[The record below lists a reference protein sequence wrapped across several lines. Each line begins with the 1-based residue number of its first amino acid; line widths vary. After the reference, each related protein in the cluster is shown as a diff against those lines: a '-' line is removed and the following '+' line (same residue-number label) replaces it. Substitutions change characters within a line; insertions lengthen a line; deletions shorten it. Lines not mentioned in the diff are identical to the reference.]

1 MEAQAQIA
9 NAATGAPATTA
20 KLRPNP
26 FSQVTVRSEAGVP
39 MELRIWCVT
48 RSRGAVTRNFARGN
62 NANFERIYQAAAGA
76 DAGAAKSLPDL
87 VLLASFGLWAP
98 EDDLIDPVHIH
109 APLQPRLESGPQP
122 PPLDAFA
129 LRGEVWLQEGA
140 EPPAQLAGFPLGCL
154 APARPILWHQ
164 GSPSEPILPW
174 WPATECLAAVAAL
187 QGSAPRRP
195 EMMPALSALAEQ
207 GIAVCEPA
215 MAERDSGRGSK
226 REDQRELFSRQFF
239 SRDGFAPLGRILP
252 PGQIAAWRDYW
263 QKFAA
268 LEVMPDR
275 GDNGARLGSNGE
287 PSSAL
292 MLHLLQPLVAEI
304 AGAAIKPA
312 YSYAWIYRRGAT
324 MPLHRDRDPCRY
336 TLSVLIDY
344 APAVDGPTPWPLGI
358 HPRGG
363 GAPLE
368 IRQSV
373 GEAIIFNGQELSHFR
388 PPFTAGTQSTSLLL
402 HYVDRDFT
410 GVMF

>member
-9 NAATGAPATTA
+9 NAATGAPATAA

-26 FSQVTVRSEAGVP
+26 FSQVTVRSEAGVAV
-39 MELRIWCVT
+39 ELRIWCVT
-48 RSRGAVTRNFARGN
+48 RSRGAVTRNFARGQH
-62 NANFERIYQAAAGA
+62 ANFERVYRAVAG
-76 DAGAAKSLPDL
+76 AGAAKSLPDL
-87 VLLASFGLWAP
+87 VLLAAFGLWAP
-98 EDDLIDPVHIH
+98 EDDLIDPVHFY
-109 APLQPRLESGPQP
+109 APLRPRLEALPQP
-122 PPLDAFA
+122 APLDAFA

-140 EPPAQLAGFPLGCL
+140 EPPAQLDGFPLGCL

-164 GSPSEPILPW
+164 GSPSEPVLPW
-174 WPATECLAAVAAL
+174 WPTTECLAALAAL
-187 QGSAPRRP
+187 QGCAPRRP
-195 EMMPALSALAEQ
+195 DMMPALLALAEQ
-207 GIAVCEPA
+207 GIAVREPA
-215 MAERDSGRGSK
+215 AAGHVSGAGSK
-226 REDQRELFSRQFF
+226 RDEQREFF
-239 SRDGFAPLGRILP
+239 SRHGFAALGRILP
-252 PGQIAAWRDYW
+252 PGQIAAWRGYW

-292 MLHLLQPLVAEI
+292 LLHLLQPLVARI
-304 AGAAIKPA
+304 AGADIKPA
-312 YSYAWIYRRGAT
+312 YSYAWTYRRGAT

-336 TLSVLIDY
+336 TLSVLVDY

-373 GEAIIFNGQELSHFR
+373 GDVVIFNGQELSHFR

>member
-9 NAATGAPATTA
+9 NAATGAPAAAA

-26 FSQVTVRSEAGVP
+26 FAQVTVRSEAGVAV
-39 MELRIWCVT
+39 ELRIWCVT
-48 RSRGAVTRNFARGN
+48 RSRGAVTRNFARGQH
-62 NANFERIYQAAAGA
+62 ANFERVYQAAAGA
-76 DAGAAKSLPDL
+76 GAGAAKSLPDL
-87 VLLASFGLWAP
+87 VLLAALGLWAP
-98 EDDLIDPVHIH
+98 EDDLIDPVHFH
-109 APLQPRLESGPQP
+109 APLRPRLEAMPQP
-122 PPLDAFA
+122 APLDAFA
-129 LRGEVWLQEGA
+129 LRGEVWLQQGA

-164 GSPSEPILPW
+164 GAPSEPILPW
-174 WPATECLAAVAAL
+174 WPTAECLAAIAAL

-195 EMMPALSALAEQ
+195 DMMPALLALAEQ

-215 MAERDSGRGSK
+215 MAEGDSGPGSK
-226 REDQRELFSRQFF
+226 REDQREFFARQFF
-239 SRDGFAPLGRILP
+239 SRDGFAALGRILP
-252 PGQIAAWRDYW
+252 PGQIAAWRGYW

-292 MLHLLQPLVAEI
+292 LLHLLQPLVARI
-304 AGAAIKPA
+304 AGADIKPA

-324 MPLHRDRDPCRY
+324 MPSHRDRDPCRY
-336 TLSVLIDY
+336 TLSVLVDY

-368 IRQSV
+368 IRQSIGDAV
-373 GEAIIFNGQELSHFR
+373 IFNGQELSHFR
-388 PPFTAGTQSTSLLL
+388 PPFAAGTQSTSLLL

>member
-9 NAATGAPATTA
+9 NAATAATGAPGAAA

-26 FSQVTVRSEAGVP
+26 FAQVTVRREAGVP

-48 RSRGAVTRNFARGN
+48 KSRGAVTRNFARGQH
-62 NANFERIYQAAAGA
+62 ANFERVYHAAAS
-76 DAGAAKSLPDL
+76 AGSGTAKSLSDL
-87 VLLASFGLWAP
+87 VLLAALGLWAL
-98 EDDLIDPVHIH
+98 EDDLIDPVHVH
-109 APLQPRLESGPQP
+109 APLLPRREAAPQP
-122 PPLDAFA
+122 PPLDTFA
-129 LRGEVWLQEGA
+129 LRGQVWLQEGA
-140 EPPAQLAGFPLGCL
+140 EPPARLAGFPLGCL
-154 APARPILWHQ
+154 APTRPILWHQ
-164 GSPSEPILPW
+164 SAPSGPILPW
-174 WPATECLAAVAAL
+174 WPTTECLAAVAAL
-187 QGSAPRRP
+187 QGFAPLRP
-195 EMMPALSALAEQ
+195 DMMPALLALAEQ
-207 GIAVCEPA
+207 GIAVRESA
-215 MAERDSGRGSK
+215 FAERVSAAEAN
-226 REDQRELFSRQFF
+226 REEQRELFSRH
-239 SRDGFAPLGRILP
+239 GFAALGRILP

-292 MLHLLQPLVAEI
+292 LLHLLEPLAARI

-312 YSYAWIYRRGAT
+312 YSYAWVYRRGAQ
-324 MPLHRDRDPCRY
+324 MAAHRDREACRF
-336 TLSVLIDY
+336 TLSVLVDY
-344 APAVDGPTPWPLGI
+344 APAVAGPTPWPLGI

-373 GEAIIFNGQELSHFR
+373 GDAVIFNGRELSHFR
-388 PPFTAGTQSTSLLL
+388 PPFIAGTQSTSLLL
-402 HYVDRDFT
+402 HYVDHDFT

>member
-48 RSRGAVTRNFARGN
+48 RSRGAVTRNFARGQH
-62 NANFERIYQAAAGA
+62 ANFERVYRAVAG
-76 DAGAAKSLPDL
+76 AGAAKSLPDL
-87 VLLASFGLWAP
+87 VLLTSFGLWAP
-98 EDDLIDPVHIH
+98 EEDLIDPVHFH
-109 APLQPRLESGPQP
+109 APLRPRLEAVPQP
-122 PPLDAFA
+122 APLDAFA

-154 APARPILWHQ
+154 APARPILWHR
-164 GSPSEPILPW
+164 GTPSEPILPW
-174 WPATECLAAVAAL
+174 WPTTECLAALAAL

-195 EMMPALSALAEQ
+195 EMLPALLALAEQ
-207 GIAVCEPA
+207 GIAVREPA
-215 MAERDSGRGSK
+215 VAGREGGPESK
-226 REDQRELFSRQFF
+226 REEQREFF
-239 SRDGFAPLGRILP
+239 SRHGFAALGRILP
-252 PGQIAAWRDYW
+252 PGQIAAWRGYW

-275 GDNGARLGSNGE
+275 GDDGARRGSNGE

-292 MLHLLQPLVAEI
+292 LLHLLQPLVARI
-304 AGAAIKPA
+304 AGADIKPT

-324 MPLHRDRDPCRY
+324 MPLHRDRDACRY
-336 TLSVLIDY
+336 TLSVLVDY
-344 APAVDGPTPWPLGI
+344 APAVEGPTPWPLGI

-368 IRQSV
+368 IRQSIGDAV
-373 GEAIIFNGQELSHFR
+373 IFNGQELSHFR

>member
-26 FSQVTVRSEAGVP
+26 FAQVTVRSEAGVP
-39 MELRIWCVT
+39 TELRIWCVT
-48 RSRGAVTRNFARGN
+48 RSRGAVTRNLARGN
-62 NANFERIYQAAAGA
+62 NANFERVYRAVAGA

-87 VLLASFGLWAP
+87 VLLAALGLWAP
-98 EDDLIDPVHIH
+98 EDDLIDPVHLH
-109 APLQPRLESGPQP
+109 APLQPRFDAGPQP
-122 PPLDAFA
+122 APLDAFA
-129 LRGEVWLQEGA
+129 LRGEVWLQQGA

-154 APARPILWHQ
+154 ATARPILWHQ
-164 GSPSEPILPW
+164 GAPSEPILPW
-174 WPATECLAAVAAL
+174 WPTTECLAAVAAL

-195 EMMPALSALAEQ
+195 QMMPALLAFAEQ

-215 MAERDSGRGSK
+215 MAGRDSGPGSK
-226 REDQRELFSRQFF
+226 REDQRGFF
-239 SRDGFAPLGRILP
+239 SRHGFAALGRILP
-252 PGQIAAWRDYW
+252 AGQIAAWRGYW

-292 MLHLLQPLVAEI
+292 LLHLLQPLVARI
-304 AGAAIKPA
+304 AGADIKPA
-312 YSYAWIYRRGAT
+312 YSYAWIYRRGAQ
-324 MPLHRDRDPCRY
+324 MPAHRDRDACRY
-336 TLSVLIDY
+336 TLSVLVDY

-368 IRQSV
+368 IRQSIGDAV
-373 GEAIIFNGQELSHFR
+373 IFNGQELSHFR

>member
-9 NAATGAPATTA
+9 NLAAGAPATAA

-26 FSQVTVRSEAGVP
+26 FSQVMVCSEAGVP

-48 RSRGAVTRNFARGN
+48 RSRGAVTRNFARGQH
-62 NANFERIYQAAAGA
+62 ANFERVYQAAAGA
-76 DAGAAKSLPDL
+76 GTAKSLPDL
-87 VLLASFGLWAP
+87 VLLAALGLWAP
-98 EDDLIDPVHIH
+98 QDDLIDPVYFH
-109 APLQPRLESGPQP
+109 APLRPRREAVPQP
-122 PPLDAFA
+122 PPLDTFA

-164 GSPSEPILPW
+164 GALSEPALPW
-174 WPATECLAAVAAL
+174 WPAPECLAAVAAL
-187 QGSAPRRP
+187 QGSSPRRP
-195 EMMPALSALAEQ
+195 DMMPALLALAEQ
-207 GIAVCEPA
+207 GIAVRAPA
-215 MAERDSGRGSK
+215 MAERESGPGSN
-226 REDQRELFSRQFF
+226 REEQREFF
-239 SRDGFAPLGRILP
+239 SRHGFAALGRILP
-252 PGQIAAWRDYW
+252 PGQIAAWRRYW

-275 GDNGARLGSNGE
+275 GDDGARRGSNGE

-292 MLHLLQPLVAEI
+292 LLHLLQPLVAR
-304 AGAAIKPA
+304 ATGADIKPA
-312 YSYAWIYRRGAT
+312 YSYAWIYRRGAQ
-324 MPLHRDRDPCRY
+324 MPAHRDRDACRY
-336 TLSVLIDY
+336 TLTLLVDY

-373 GEAIIFNGQELSHFR
+373 GDAVIFNGQELSHFR

>member
-9 NAATGAPATTA
+9 NAATGAPATAA

-26 FSQVTVRSEAGVP
+26 FAQVTVRREAGVP
-39 MELRIWCVT
+39 VELRIWCVT
-48 RSRGAVTRNFARGN
+48 RSRGAVTRNFARGKD
-62 NANFERIYQAAAGA
+62 ANFERVYQAAAGA
-76 DAGAAKSLPDL
+76 GATAAKSLPDL
-87 VLLASFGLWAP
+87 VLLAALGLWTP
-98 EDDLIDPVHIH
+98 EDDLIDPVHFH
-109 APLQPRLESGPQP
+109 APLQPRLEASPQA
-122 PPLDAFA
+122 PPLDALA

-140 EPPAQLAGFPLGCL
+140 EPPARLAGFPLGCL

-174 WPATECLAAVAAL
+174 WPTPECLAALAAL
-187 QGSAPRRP
+187 QGLAPRRP
-195 EMMPALSALAEQ
+195 DMMPALLALAEQ
-207 GIAVCEPA
+207 GIAVREPA
-215 MAERDSGRGSK
+215 MAERESGPGSN
-226 REDQRELFSRQFF
+226 REDQRELFSRH
-239 SRDGFAPLGRILP
+239 GFAALGRILP
-252 PGQIAAWRDYW
+252 PGQIAAWRGYW

-292 MLHLLQPLVAEI
+292 LLHLLQPMVARI
-304 AGAAIKPA
+304 AGADIKPA
-312 YSYAWIYRRGAT
+312 YSYAWIYRRGAQ
-324 MPLHRDRDPCRY
+324 MPAHRDRDACRY
-336 TLSVLIDY
+336 TLTILVDY

-368 IRQSV
+368 IWQSV
-373 GEAIIFNGQELSHFR
+373 GDAVFFNGQELSHFR
-388 PPFTAGTQSTSLLL
+388 PPFTAGMQSTSLLL

>member
-1 MEAQAQIA
+1 MQAQAQIA
-9 NAATGAPATTA
+9 NAATAATGAPGAAA

-26 FSQVTVRSEAGVP
+26 FAQVTVRREAGVP

-48 RSRGAVTRNFARGN
+48 RSRGAVTRNFARGRH
-62 NANFERIYQAAAGA
+62 ANFERVCQAAAGA
-76 DAGAAKSLPDL
+76 GAGAGAAKSLPDL
-87 VLLASFGLWAP
+87 VLLAALGLWAP

-109 APLQPRLESGPQP
+109 APLQPQLEAGPQP

-129 LRGEVWLQEGA
+129 LRGEVWLQQGA

-174 WPATECLAAVAAL
+174 WPTTECLAAVAAL
-187 QGSAPRRP
+187 QGSAPQRP
-195 EMMPALSALAEQ
+195 DIMPALLALAEQ
-207 GIAVCEPA
+207 GIAVREPA
-215 MAERDSGRGSK
+215 PAERVSEPESNRD
-226 REDQRELFSRQFF
+226 EQRELFSRH
-239 SRDGFAPLGRILP
+239 GFAALGPILP

-263 QKFAA
+263 QKLAA

-275 GDNGARLGSNGE
+275 GDNGARLGSNSE

-292 MLHLLQPLVAEI
+292 LLHMLEPLAARI

-312 YSYAWIYRRGAT
+312 YSYAWVYRRGAQ
-324 MPLHRDRDPCRY
+324 MPAHRDRDACRF
-336 TLSVLIDY
+336 TLSVLVDY

-358 HPRGG
+358 DPRGG

-373 GEAIIFNGQELSHFR
+373 GDAVIFNGQELSHFR